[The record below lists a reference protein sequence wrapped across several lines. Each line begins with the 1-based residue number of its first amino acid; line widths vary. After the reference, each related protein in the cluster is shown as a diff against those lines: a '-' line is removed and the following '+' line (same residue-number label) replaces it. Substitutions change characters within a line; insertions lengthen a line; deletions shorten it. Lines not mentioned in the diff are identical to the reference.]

1 MRFVSGEEIRR
12 VLTFPALIKAME
24 ASHRRARM
32 ETRDVL
38 MGPEAAHYFVR
49 SATDHG
55 RASENR
61 RTVFARPTQSS
72 A

>member
-12 VLTFPALIKAME
+12 ALTFPALIKAME

-38 MGPEAAHYFVR
+38 MGPEAAHYSCDRPPITAAR
-49 SATDHG
+49 SG
-55 RASENR
+55 AS
-61 RTVFARPTQSS
+61 
-72 A
+72 